1 MSLEQARK
9 FIERMKTD
17 KASWAKVMTEEDV
30 AGRLRIA
37 KVAGYDFTQ
46 EEIKNVSAELD
57 ESDRDYVI
65 SLHSR
70 CNCEDCDHWSR
81 CG

>member
-1 MSLEQARK
+1 MSLEQAKK

-17 KASWAKVMTEEDV
+17 KASWAKVMTEENV

-37 KVAGYDFTQ
+37 KAVGYDFTQ

-57 ESDRDYVI
+57 DSDKHYVI
-65 SLHSR
+65 STYSR